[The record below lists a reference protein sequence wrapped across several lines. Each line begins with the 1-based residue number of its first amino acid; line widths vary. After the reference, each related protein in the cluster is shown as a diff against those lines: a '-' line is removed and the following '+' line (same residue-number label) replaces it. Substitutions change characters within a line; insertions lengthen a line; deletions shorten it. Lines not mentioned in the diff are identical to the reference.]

1 MVGEDHHA
9 VGAADS
15 SGEATH
21 GLAHHTGLDAHGGV
35 AHLTFELLLG
45 DEGGDGVDDDDID
58 GTGADEG
65 FGDIEGVFAR
75 FGLGDQEVV

>member
-1 MVGEDHHA
+1 M
-9 VGAADS
+9 
-15 SGEATH
+15 
-21 GLAHHTGLDAHGGV
+21 DAHGGV

-58 GTGADEG
+58 GAGADEG